1 MNRKFKKLKN
11 LNQARRGAGV
21 LKVQNYLWVFG
32 GTYYHY
38 EGYGP
43 GSLRQWCSSHKI
55 ERINL
60 DKPDSEFKVI
70 INKVDILD
78 NLKPENFPNFIL
90 RNSQS

>member
-32 GTYYHY
+32 GTYYY
-38 EGYGP
+38 YAGYGP
-43 GSLRQWCSSHKI
+43 GSRRQWCPSHKI

-60 DKPDSEFKVI
+60 V
-70 INKVDILD
+70 
-78 NLKPENFPNFIL
+78 KPESEYKIIIDNVDLLDKFRPENYPNFIL
-90 RNSQS
+90 RNG